1 MKRGFTM
8 LELVFVIVILG
19 ILAGIAAPRLFAT
32 RDDAVIAKAR
42 ADLASIRSGIVNA
55 YNANMLTGNFTYP
68 VLSSSSGLLFDNVL
82 RDGIKANS
90 QQGWSGTGN
99 TYSFNYKGASTT
111 FTYDIANGTFT
122 CPNNNSDKLCK
133 QLTE

>member
-1 MKRGFTM
+1 M

-19 ILAGIAAPRLFAT
+19 ILAGIAAPKLFAT

-42 ADLASIRSGIVNA
+42 ADLASIKSGIANA

-68 VLSSSSGLLFDNVL
+68 VLSGSSGLLFDNVL
-82 RDGIKANS
+82 GDGIKENS
-90 QQGWSGTGN
+90 EQGWSGSGN
-99 TYSFNYKGASTT
+99 TYSFNFKGVSTT
-111 FTYDIANGTFT
+111 FTYNRANGSFS
-122 CPNNNSDKLCK
+122 CPNNDKLCK

>member
-1 MKRGFTM
+1 MRRAFTM

-19 ILAGIAAPRLFAT
+19 ILAGIAAPKLFAT

-42 ADLASIRSGIVNA
+42 ADLASIRSGIANA

-68 VLSSSSGLLFDNVL
+68 VLSGSSGLLFDNVL
-82 RDGIKANS
+82 GDGIKANS
-90 QQGWSGTGN
+90 EQGWSGSGN
-99 TYSFNYKGASTT
+99 AYRFNFKGVSTT
-111 FTYDIANGTFT
+111 FTYNRTNGSFS
-122 CPNNNSDKLCK
+122 CPNNDKLCK

>member
-1 MKRGFTM
+1 MRRAFTM

-19 ILAGIAAPRLFAT
+19 ILAGIAAPKLFAT

-42 ADLASIRSGIVNA
+42 ADLASIRSGIANA

-68 VLSSSSGLLFDNVL
+68 VLSGSSGLLFDNVL
-82 RDGIKANS
+82 GDGIKENS
-90 QQGWSGTGN
+90 EQGWSGSGN
-99 TYSFNYKGASTT
+99 TYSFNFKGVSTT
-111 FTYDIANGTFT
+111 FTYNRANGSFS
-122 CPNNNSDKLCK
+122 CPNNDKLCK

>member
-1 MKRGFTM
+1 MRRAFTM

-19 ILAGIAAPRLFAT
+19 ILAGIAAPKLFAT

-42 ADLASIRSGIVNA
+42 ADLASIKSGIANA

-68 VLSSSSGLLFDNVL
+68 VLSGSSGLLFDNVL
-82 RDGIKANS
+82 GDGIKENS
-90 QQGWSGTGN
+90 EQGWSRSGN
-99 TYSFNYKGASTT
+99 TYSFNFKGVSTT
-111 FTYDIANGTFT
+111 FTYNRTNGSFS
-122 CPNNNSDKLCK
+122 CPNNDKLCK

>member
-1 MKRGFTM
+1 MRRAFTM

-19 ILAGIAAPRLFAT
+19 ILAGIAAPKLFAT

-42 ADLASIRSGIVNA
+42 ADLASIRSGIANA

-68 VLSSSSGLLFDNVL
+68 VLSGSSGLLFDNVL
-82 RDGIKANS
+82 GDGIKENS
-90 QQGWSGTGN
+90 EQGWSGSGN
-99 TYSFNYKGASTT
+99 TYSFNFKGVPTT
-111 FTYDIANGTFT
+111 FTYNRANGSFS
-122 CPNNNSDKLCK
+122 CPNNDKLCK

>member
-1 MKRGFTM
+1 MRRAFTM

-19 ILAGIAAPRLFAT
+19 ILAGIAAPKLFAT

-42 ADLASIRSGIVNA
+42 ADLASIKSGIANA

-68 VLSSSSGLLFDNVL
+68 VLSGSSGLLFDNVL
-82 RDGIKANS
+82 GDGIKENS
-90 QQGWSGTGN
+90 EQGWSGSGN
-99 TYSFNYKGASTT
+99 TYSFNFKGVSTT
-111 FTYDIANGTFT
+111 FTYNRANGSFS
-122 CPNNNSDKLCK
+122 CPNNDKLCK

>member
-1 MKRGFTM
+1 MRRAFTM

-19 ILAGIAAPRLFAT
+19 ILAGIAAPKLFAT

-42 ADLASIRSGIVNA
+42 ADLASIKSGIANA

-68 VLSSSSGLLFDNVL
+68 VLSGSSGLLFDNVL
-82 RDGIKANS
+82 GDGIKENS
-90 QQGWSGTGN
+90 EQGWSRSGN
-99 TYSFNYKGASTT
+99 TYSFNFKGVSTT
-111 FTYDIANGTFT
+111 FTYNRANGSFS
-122 CPNNNSDKLCK
+122 CPNNDKLCK